1 MRCER
6 LASRHGVTQS
16 ELVVMEQLAMGRTV
30 SAISESLNLSE
41 NTIRSHCKSLYR
53 KLGIHSKQ
61 ELIDSVCKG

>member
-1 MRCER
+1 
-6 LASRHGVTQS
+6 
-16 ELVVMEQLAMGRTV
+16 MGRTV